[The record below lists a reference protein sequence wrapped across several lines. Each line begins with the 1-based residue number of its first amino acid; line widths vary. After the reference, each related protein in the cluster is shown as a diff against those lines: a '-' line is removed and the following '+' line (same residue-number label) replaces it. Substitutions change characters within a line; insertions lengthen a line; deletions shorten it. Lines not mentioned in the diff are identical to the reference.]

1 MGQAAIWTGLI
12 LLLLLQ
18 YSSAAKLV
26 CYFTNWSQYRSGQA
40 AFLPQNVDPF
50 LCTHI
55 IYAFA
60 DMKDHRL
67 TTLEAK
73 DVQFYKDLN
82 NLKSRNPNLKILLA
96 IGGWNF
102 GTKKFTDMVTRPETL
117 QIFVQSVIS
126 FLRQYN
132 FDGFDLDWEYPGSR
146 DSPAIDKERFTS
158 LVENLHNAF
167 LQESQNS
174 GKNRLLLSAAVPAGR
189 YHVDRGYEVQ
199 KISQSLDFINLMT
212 YDFHGTW
219 ERTTGHNSPLYRR
232 QAEKG
237 GAAEAN
243 IDFAVNYWLE
253 KGVPPNKMI
262 LGMPTYGR
270 SFTLSSPSDTGVGAP
285 ASGAGTPGV
294 FTKEGGTLAFYEV
307 CTLKGATFHTIE
319 EQKVPYAVQGNQ
331 WVGFDDV
338 ESFKTKVGYLKQKG
352 LGGAMVWAL
361 DMDDFKG
368 TFCKKG
374 PYPLIQTL
382 KRELGISS
390 AGESPS
396 ASESPSANESPSA
409 RKSPSPTQPSKP
421 IPGGNTFCENQ
432 ENGLHPNPQD
442 PATFYNCVGKRTFR
456 LSCPAGL
463 VFNDSCKCCDWP

>member
-1 MGQAAIWTGLI
+1 MSLANMGQAAIWTGLI

-18 YSSAAKLV
+18 CSSAAKLV
-26 CYFTNWSQYRSGQA
+26 CYFTNWSQYRSGPA
-40 AFLPQNVDPF
+40 AFLPQNVDPS
-50 LCTHI
+50 LCTHL

-67 TTLEAK
+67 TTSDPK

-82 NLKSRNPNLKILLA
+82 SMKIRNPNLKILLA

-102 GTKKFTDMVTRPETL
+102 GTKKFTDMVARPETR
-117 QIFVQSVIS
+117 QTFIQSVIS
-126 FLRQYN
+126 FLRQHN

-146 DSPAIDKERFTS
+146 DSPAIDKERFTA
-158 LVENLHNAF
+158 LVEER
-167 LQESQNS
+167 QKP

-189 YHVDRGYEVQ
+189 YQVDRGYEVQ
-199 KISQSLDFINLMT
+199 KIVQALDFINLLT

-253 KGVPPNKMI
+253 KGAPASKVI

-270 SFTLSSPSDTGVGAP
+270 SFTLSSPSDTGVGAL
-285 ASGAGTPGV
+285 ASGAGTPGP
-294 FTKEGGTLAFYEV
+294 FTKEGGLLAFYEV
-307 CTLKGATFHTIE
+307 CSLKNATFHQIE
-319 EQKVPYAVQGNQ
+319 EQKVPYAIQGNQ
-331 WVGFDDV
+331 WIGFDNV
-338 ESFKTKVGYLKQKG
+338 ESLKTKVGYLKQKG
-352 LGGAMVWAL
+352 LGGAMVWAI

-368 TFCKKG
+368 TFCNQG

-390 AGESPS
+390 SS
-396 ASESPSANESPSA
+396 
-409 RKSPSPTQPSKP
+409 KSPTTTQPTP
-421 IPGGNTFCENQ
+421 RGNAFCENKS
-432 ENGLHPNPQD
+432 NGFYPNPED
-442 PATFYNCVGKRTFR
+442 HTTFYNCAENQTFR
-456 LSCPAGL
+456 LSCPEGL
-463 VFNDSCKCCDWP
+463 IFRDSCKCTWP

>member
-1 MGQAAIWTGLI
+1 MTLGLI

-18 YSSAAKLV
+18 YSSAVKLV

-40 AFLPQNVDPF
+40 AFLPQNVDPS
-50 LCTHI
+50 LCTHL

-60 DMKDHRL
+60 DMKDHQL
-67 TTLEAK
+67 TTSDPK

-82 NLKSRNPNLKILLA
+82 GLKSRNPKLKILLA

-102 GTKKFTDMVTRPETL
+102 GTKKFTDMVARPDTR
-117 QIFVQSVIS
+117 QIFIQSAIS
-126 FLRQYN
+126 FLRQHD
-132 FDGFDLDWEYPGSR
+132 FDGLDLDWEYPGSR
-146 DSPAIDKERFTS
+146 DSPAIDKERFTA
-158 LVENLHNAF
+158 LLENLRDAF
-167 LQESQNS
+167 LQESQKS

-189 YHVDRGYEVQ
+189 NNVDRGYEVP
-199 KISQSLDFINLMT
+199 KISQFLDFINLMT

-253 KGVPPNKMI
+253 KGAPANKLI

-285 ASGAGTPGV
+285 ASAAGTPGP
-294 FTKEGGTLAFYEV
+294 FTKEGGLLAFYEV
-307 CTLKGATFHTIE
+307 CTLKDATLRMIE
-319 EQKVPYAVQGNQ
+319 EQKVPYAFQGNQ
-331 WVGFDDV
+331 WVGFDN
-338 ESFKTKVGYLKQKG
+338 EKSFKTKVEYLKQKG
-352 LGGAMVWAL
+352 LGGAMVWAI
-361 DMDDFKG
+361 DMDDFQG
-368 TFCKKG
+368 TFCNQG

-390 AGESPS
+390 ARGSPI
-396 ASESPSANESPSA
+396 
-409 RKSPSPTQPSKP
+409 PTQPSTP
-421 IPGGNTFCENQ
+421 IPEGNTFCKDKA
-432 ENGLHPNPQD
+432 NGLYVNPQD
-442 PATFYNCVGKRTFR
+442 HTAFYNCLDKQTFTY
-456 LSCPAGL
+456 SCPKGL
-463 VFNDSCKCCDWP
+463 VFDNSCQCCNWLTMPGGQG